1 MNPGWEIRYIEYS
14 SEQLKN
20 YEDQNDEIL
29 AKAGEKQKYSHVN
42 FLSDEYRR
50 LYLNK
55 HTDEL
60 IVYCDL
66 DCFPIAPFDN
76 FFLLEK
82 EGKFSEWISRGFCK
96 NIHKIRTLGTCTA
109 KIENMYMF
117 KSDIWCMCN
126 NESVSFNQFL

>member
-96 NIHKIRTLGTCTA
+96 NIHKIRTLYVYVQIRYMVHVQQRICIVQSIFIDRKGTYTG
-109 KIENMYMF
+109 
-117 KSDIWCMCN
+117 
-126 NESVSFNQFL
+126 